1 MITIIITT
9 VKAPCNTLL
18 QGSVPD
24 QPGVILGISDTNNG
38 KLTYHITHDHNI
50 SHWYTQD
57 LTTKCELNYGHWL
70 LCFYH
75 WS

>member
-24 QPGVILGISDTNNG
+24 QPGVILGIQIPTIG
-38 KLTYHITHDHNI
+38 ELTYHITNDHNI
-50 SHWYTQD
+50 SH
-57 LTTKCELNYGHWL
+57 
-70 LCFYH
+70 
-75 WS
+75 